1 MSNLIQILRD
11 YDTYVFSQLSD
22 EAQSLIESDRTEGD
36 PWMEIDDFL
45 QFALL
50 DSVEVPE
57 KLLRDTEYEVNTS
70 WDEELQLRTLNWIQQ
85 LWRNMKGE
93 PETRA
98 VLQHMYE
105 RNVITKKELDDMNS
119 FIDGDGV
126 FAAHA
131 GISAV
136 VESPSRDV
144 PADVLD
150 EILALKPFFDEEY
163 YQDILDAI
171 S

>member
-1 MSNLIQILRD
+1 
-11 YDTYVFSQLSD
+11 
-22 EAQSLIESDRTEGD
+22 
-36 PWMEIDDFL
+36 
-45 QFALL
+45 
-50 DSVEVPE
+50 
-57 KLLRDTEYEVNTS
+57 
-70 WDEELQLRTLNWIQQ
+70 
-85 LWRNMKGE
+85 MKGE

-105 RNVITKKELDDMNS
+105 RNVITKKELEDMNS
-119 FIDGDGV
+119 IIDNDGT

-136 VESPSRDV
+136 VENSSRDI

-163 YQDILDAI
+163 YQDMLDALADRTTTH
-171 S
+171 

>member
-1 MSNLIQILRD
+1 
-11 YDTYVFSQLSD
+11 
-22 EAQSLIESDRTEGD
+22 
-36 PWMEIDDFL
+36 
-45 QFALL
+45 
-50 DSVEVPE
+50 
-57 KLLRDTEYEVNTS
+57 
-70 WDEELQLRTLNWIQQ
+70 
-85 LWRNMKGE
+85 MKGE

-98 VLQHMYE
+98 VLQHIYE
-105 RNVITKKELDDMNS
+105 RNVITKEELEDMNS
-119 FIDGDGV
+119 FIDNDGT

-131 GISAV
+131 GISAA
-136 VESPSRDV
+136 VENPSRDV

>member
-1 MSNLIQILRD
+1 
-11 YDTYVFSQLSD
+11 
-22 EAQSLIESDRTEGD
+22 
-36 PWMEIDDFL
+36 
-45 QFALL
+45 
-50 DSVEVPE
+50 
-57 KLLRDTEYEVNTS
+57 
-70 WDEELQLRTLNWIQQ
+70 
-85 LWRNMKGE
+85 
-93 PETRA
+93 
-98 VLQHMYE
+98 MYE
-105 RNVITKKELDDMNS
+105 RNVITKKELEDMNS
-119 FIDGDGV
+119 FIDNDGT

-136 VESPSRDV
+136 VENSSRDI